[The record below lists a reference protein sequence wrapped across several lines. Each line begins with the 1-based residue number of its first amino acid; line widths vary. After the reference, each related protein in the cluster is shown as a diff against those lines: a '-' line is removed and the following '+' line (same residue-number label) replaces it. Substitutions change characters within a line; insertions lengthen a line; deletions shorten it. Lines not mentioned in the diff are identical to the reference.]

1 MQNKTI
7 FIDTETTGLDTEKCG
22 ITQLSCIL
30 EVNGE
35 VHEFNR
41 YIKPFDGA
49 SITQEALNITGRT
62 MEELNTFDSEIKV
75 FEDFIK
81 FLDKYVNKFD
91 KNDKL
96 HVVGYNIDFDINILS
111 ALFKRMG
118 HNYMWSYFKRA
129 TCLFRGIALLQHM
142 GVIESTP
149 SQKLSTLCEK
159 FYIPL
164 DAHDSLE
171 DIRATR
177 ELYYKV
183 KQEIKNY
190 NGGWK

>member
-1 MQNKTI
+1 MKKTI

-35 VHEFNR
+35 VYEFNK
-41 YIKPFDGA
+41 YVKPFDGA

-62 MEELNTFDSEIKV
+62 MEELNTFDSESKV
-75 FEDFIK
+75 FGAFIE
-81 FLDKYVNKFD
+81 FLDEHVSRYD
-91 KNDKL
+91 RNDKL
-96 HVVGYNIDFDINILS
+96 HVVGYNVDFDINILI

-118 HNYMWSYFKRA
+118 HDYMWSYFKRP
-129 TCLFRGIALLQHM
+129 TCLFKGIALLQHM
-142 GVIESTP
+142 GVIEPTYN
-149 SQKLSTLCEK
+149 QKLSTLCEK

-190 NGGWK
+190 EGGWK

>member
-1 MQNKTI
+1 MQNTI
-7 FIDTETTGLDTEKCG
+7 FIDTETTGLDTSRCG

-35 VHEFNR
+35 VKEFNR

-49 SITQEALNITGRT
+49 SITQEALNITKRT
-62 MEELNTFDSEIKV
+62 MEELNTFESEVVV
-75 FEDFIK
+75 FRDFVD
-81 FLDKYVNKFD
+81 FLDEHINKFD

-96 HVVGYNIDFDINILS
+96 NVVGYNIEFDINILS
-111 ALFKRMG
+111 ALFKRRG
-118 HNYMWSYFKRA
+118 NDYMWSYFKRPV
-129 TCLFRGIALLQHM
+129 CLFKGIALLQHM
-142 GVIESTP
+142 GVVEPTHN
-149 SQKLSTLCEK
+149 QKLSTMCEK
-159 FYIPL
+159 FYIPI